1 MSILIAMAGLSARR
15 RIGERLLVLGL
26 FALVSIVAPLLH
38 HDFDRELQSK
48 IHCDACVAATGAA
61 RIEPT
66 ITLVGHSEPVRQKAP
81 ESVQA
86 TGRAE
91 RPQTP
96 GRAPPGTAIS
106 A

>member
-1 MSILIAMAGLSARR
+1 M
-15 RIGERLLVLGL
+15 LGF
-26 FALVSIVAPLLH
+26 FALVSVVAPLLH
-38 HDFDRELQSK
+38 HDFDHELESK
-48 IHCDACVAATGAA
+48 IHCDACIAATGAA

-66 ITLVGHSEPVRQKAP
+66 ITFVGHSEALRQSAP
-81 ESVQA
+81 ESDRA

-96 GRAPPGTAIS
+96 GRAPPDTAIS

>member
-1 MSILIAMAGLSARR
+1 MLS
-15 RIGERLLVLGL
+15 LL
-26 FALVSIVAPLLH
+26 ALVSIVAPLLH
-38 HDFDRELQSK
+38 HDFDHELQSK
-48 IHCDACVAATGAA
+48 IHCDACIAATGAA
-61 RIEPT
+61 RIEPI
-66 ITLVGHSEPVRQKAP
+66 ITLVGHSEPLRQSAP
-81 ESVQA
+81 ESVRA